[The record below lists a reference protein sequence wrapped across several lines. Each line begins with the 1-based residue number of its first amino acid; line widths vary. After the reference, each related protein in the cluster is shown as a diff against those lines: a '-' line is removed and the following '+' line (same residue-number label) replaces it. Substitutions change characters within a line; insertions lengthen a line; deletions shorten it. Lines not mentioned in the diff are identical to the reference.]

1 MHHREKY
8 IKQTQI
14 LKKIK
19 QKSTIMIPRLT
30 MDPFTVK
37 NITPEQFEA
46 CRDYYT
52 LQMSKQQGRRRALTS
67 QEIKEDIV
75 VGGKKKQ
82 LNKLFRRQCKKTPVQ
97 DSYNTPKNALCGQN
111 NFKYEDREIY
121 FILKA
126 NARGRRQSFAS
137 SICL

>member
-1 MHHREKY
+1 
-8 IKQTQI
+8 
-14 LKKIK
+14 
-19 QKSTIMIPRLT
+19 MIPRLT

-46 CRDYYT
+46 CRNYYI
-52 LQMSKQQGRRRALTS
+52 LQMSKQQGRRGALTS
-67 QEIKEDIV
+67 KEIKKDVV
-75 VGGKKKQ
+75 VGGKKKE
-82 LNKLFRRQCKKTPVQ
+82 LNRLFRRQCKKTSLQ
-97 DSYNTPKNALCGQN
+97 DSYNTQQNGFVQN
-111 NFKYEDREIY
+111 NFKHEDREIY

>member
-1 MHHREKY
+1 
-8 IKQTQI
+8 
-14 LKKIK
+14 
-19 QKSTIMIPRLT
+19 

-37 NITPEQFEA
+37 NITPEEFEA
-46 CRDYYT
+46 CRNYYT

-67 QEIKEDIV
+67 QEIKADIV
-75 VGGKKKQ
+75 VGGKKKR
-82 LNKLFRRQCKKTPVQ
+82 LNKLFRRQCKKTSAQ
-97 DSYNTPKNALCGQN
+97 DSYNNMQNSECGQN
-111 NFKYEDREIY
+111 SFKYEDREIY

>member
-1 MHHREKY
+1 
-8 IKQTQI
+8 
-14 LKKIK
+14 
-19 QKSTIMIPRLT
+19 MIPRLT

-46 CRDYYT
+46 CRNYYT
-52 LQMSKQQGRRRALTS
+52 LQMSKQQGRRRAFTS

-75 VGGKKKQ
+75 VGGKKKR
-82 LNKLFRRQCKKTPVQ
+82 LNKLFRRQCKKTSVQ
-97 DSYNTPKNALCGQN
+97 DSYNTQN
-111 NFKYEDREIY
+111 NGCSQSNFKCEDREIY
-121 FILKA
+121 FILRA